1 MVRRNP
7 ESRQGE
13 RTNLEFFVLAAVKGH
28 LDTAYDLNRFADL
41 SVGATL
47 PLMERLERSG
57 LLSSKGGP
65 RGSKQYSLTVAG
77 RSLLQ
82 RSWRKLLGEV
92 PREFEAILRIVYV
105 AAVMDNTLGPTR
117 RFLRAAG
124 NERQRMGEHRQREAN
139 AILKEPG
146 QGPFGR
152 GHRWLR
158 AHSDAAR
165 FATEAAVLRKLGARK
180 DLGGILLPKASD

>member
-1 MVRRNP
+1 M
-7 ESRQGE
+7 
-13 RTNLEFFVLAAVKGH
+13 FVLAAVKHG

-57 LLSSKGGP
+57 LLRSKGGP

-82 RSWRKLLGEV
+82 RSWRKLLGEI
-92 PREFEAILRIVYV
+92 PREFEAILRIAYV
-105 AAVMDNTLGPTR
+105 AAVMDATLGPTR
-117 RFLRAAG
+117 RFLKAAAV
-124 NERQRMGEHRQREAN
+124 ERRGLSHQRHREAES
-139 AILKEPG
+139 IVKGPG
-146 QGPFGR
+146 MGSFGR

-158 AHSDAAR
+158 AYSDSAR
-165 FATEAAVLRKLGARK
+165 LGTEAVVLRNLAARK
-180 DLGGILLPKASD
+180 DLGDVLLLQSV

>member
-1 MVRRNP
+1 MARRRP
-7 ESRQGE
+7 ESRHRE
-13 RTNLEFFVLAAVKGH
+13 RTNLEIFVLAAVEGG

-57 LLSSKGGP
+57 LLRSKGGP

-77 RSLLQ
+77 RSQLQ
-82 RSWRKLLGEV
+82 RSWRKLLGEI
-92 PREFEAILRIVYV
+92 PREFEAILRIGYV
-105 AAVMDNTLGPTR
+105 AAVMDTTLGPTR
-117 RFLRAAG
+117 RFLNAAAD
-124 NERQRMGEHRQREAN
+124 ERQRMAERRQRQAN

-152 GHRWLR
+152 GHRWVR
-158 AHSDAAR
+158 AHSDSAR
-165 FATEAAVLRKLGARK
+165 LDTEAAVLTKLAARR
-180 DLGGILLPKASD
+180 DLADVLLPKSA